1 MTAPRPITDTPLP
14 NHMCDRVDSH
24 MAEADELIDH
34 LLCYARDYDCS
45 YALVELKRIQARAES
60 AIKFIEERKA
70 A

>member
-1 MTAPRPITDTPLP
+1 MTPLP
-14 NHMCDRVDSH
+14 YEMCVRVDRL
-24 MAEADELIDH
+24 MNEADELVDH

-45 YALVELKRIQARAES
+45 YALIELRRIQARAES

>member
-1 MTAPRPITDTPLP
+1 MSKPLP
-14 NHMCDRVDSH
+14 YPMCNRVDRF
-24 MAEADELIDH
+24 MDVADELIDH
-34 LLCYARDYDCS
+34 LLCYATDHDCS